1 MMPAV
6 PFVGRI
12 LRTESFRAV
21 AILIGVLHI
30 PFFPCIWGNKT
41 LMASSQDAPSV
52 MPWGAWAGP
61 RSTSRF
67 SRTLD
72 NGGGGML
79 GEPNLPLLRYQYS
92 RERVAPLW
100 NPYQGYGAP
109 LAANQQSQPFYPLTL
124 ALLVHIGPRTYN
136 WFLLGRLF
144 LAGIGTYFYLRFF
157 VSFWAGITGGVT
169 SMLSGYYVLFI
180 TMPQLSVEVL
190 LPACL
195 LAAEYLL
202 RKQNYRSIVWFA
214 ITLLLVFLGGMPESA
229 LLLCMLLYSYI
240 LFRILSDASLRS
252 SWLTTITRI
261 AASTCAGLGLAAF
274 FLLPFWE
281 FMHRSFDLHQPQ
293 HIGGTLTGLV
303 ADRPGLSLFTYIF
316 PLLYG
321 PPFVETVRIRN
332 YIGLVPLFLL
342 AIALAAAIGKKGR
355 KDRSLQAIT
364 WFFFCFTALL
374 VLKRYGFPAINAIG
388 RLPFFQLVNFM
399 KYEEALV
406 SICVS
411 ILGAIG
417 VERLLRRDVSTR
429 AQAIVLASTALLI
442 PVARWLSRETIR
454 HEIADLHVR
463 AILPLMATIV
473 PSIAIVGIGVVLAFS
488 WRRRVAA
495 GVDLRLA
502 IGLVTLVTAEMSCNF
517 ITPTHYWHNKLARI
531 AHNPFAGAPYIDTL
545 KKDAGD
551 FRVFARDG
559 LLFPDWAGAFQLFDI
574 RNLDAMYEKK
584 YLPFVQNF
592 FSDQKSA
599 GMQYDLSDRF
609 TGAGNYELTA
619 PLALRLLQLSSVKY
633 IASIRAF
640 LVPNRMVD
648 EMLSQNQDHRIP
660 GKEAYIASKTFILAG
675 EARNALGEH
684 PPYERLPYRIRV
696 GSDSKEIFDFSYALD
711 PAVFDKMSGDGVEF
725 VIEVKDAS
733 GRIAKRFSQYIDPK
747 HNPRE
752 RRWMN
757 GQVDLSAY
765 RGQTIEL
772 LFTTTPGPK
781 GDAAYDWA
789 AWSNFHFEGQA
800 LEPAP
805 PFHLIYNAEAKIYRY
820 DDPLPRAAIYH
831 RAALARG
838 ENETLRKLADPSLN
852 VFQSVVL
859 DESALTAQQRALI
872 VELNRQPPAQVEAAT
887 IRSYQS
893 QDVQIDA
900 SLDRAG
906 ILVLNDTAY
915 PGWVVDVDG
924 RSTAWIGA
932 NYLFRGVLLSA
943 GKHAVRFRYRPA
955 SFRRGAA
962 ISGLALAGL
971 FAGAFLR
978 PRRRRNL

>member
-6 PFVGRI
+6 PLVGRI

-21 AILIGVLHI
+21 AILIGILHI

-41 LMASSQDAPSV
+41 LMASSQDAPSI

-67 SRTLD
+67 SMTLD

-136 WFLLGRLF
+136 WFLLARLF
-144 LAGIGTYFYLRFF
+144 LAGMGSYLYLRFF
-157 VSFWAGITGGVT
+157 VSFWAGIAGGIT
-169 SMLSGYYVLFI
+169 SMLAGYYVLFI

-202 RKQNYRSIVWFA
+202 RKQNYRSITWFA
-214 ITLLLVFLGGMPESA
+214 IALLMALLGGMPESS
-229 LLLCMLLYSYI
+229 LLLCTLLYSYI

-252 SWLTTITRI
+252 SWFTATIRI
-261 AASTCAGLGLAAF
+261 AASTCAGLALAAF

-281 FMHRSFDLHQPQ
+281 LMHRSFDLHQPEN
-293 HIGGTLTGLV
+293 IGGAITGLYS
-303 ADRPGLSLFTYIF
+303 DPFGLSIFTYFF

-321 PPFVETVRIRN
+321 PPFALPIGVRN
-332 YIGLVPLFLL
+332 YVGLIGAFLL
-342 AIALAAAIGKKGR
+342 VIALIAVTNR
-355 KDRSLQAIT
+355 KSASDKRLRAIT
-364 WFFFCFTALL
+364 WFFFGFTILL
-374 VLKRYGFPAINAIG
+374 VLKRYGFPGINAIG
-388 RLPFFQLVNFM
+388 HLPFFVMLNFV

-417 VERLLRRDVSTR
+417 VERLIRRDVSAR
-429 AQAIVLASTALLI
+429 AQAAALAGTALLI
-442 PVARWLSRETIR
+442 PIVRWLSRETIR
-454 HEIADLHVR
+454 HEIAEVHVR
-463 AILPLMATIV
+463 AVIPFMATFI
-473 PSIAIVGIGVVLAFS
+473 PSIAVIGLGVVLALS
-488 WRRRVAA
+488 WRRRLTSGIDA
-495 GVDLRLA
+495 RLA
-502 IGLVTLVTAEMSCNF
+502 VGLVALVTAEMSCNY
-517 ITPTHYWHNKLARI
+517 IMPTHYWHNKLARI
-531 AHNPFAGAPYIDTL
+531 AHNPFAGAPYVDAL
-545 KKDAGD
+545 KKDAGN

-599 GMQYDLSDRF
+599 GLQYDLSDRF

-648 EMLSQNQDHRIP
+648 EMLLQNQDHRIP
-660 GKEAYIASKTFILAG
+660 GREAYIASKTFILAG

-696 GSDSKEIFDFSYALD
+696 GSDPKEFFDFSCALD
-711 PAVFDKMSGDGVEF
+711 PAVFDKTSGDGVEF
-725 VIEVKDAS
+725 VIEVKDSS
-733 GRIAKRFSQYIDPK
+733 GRITKRFSQYIDPK

-752 RRWMN
+752 RRWMD

-772 LFTTTPGPK
+772 LFTTTPGPR

-789 AWSNFHFEGQA
+789 AWSNFHFEGQP
-800 LEPAP
+800 LELAP

-820 DDPLPRAAIYH
+820 DDALPRAAIYH

-872 VELNRQPPAQVEAAT
+872 ADINRQPPAQVEAAT

-893 QDVQIDA
+893 QDVQMDA

-924 RSTAWIGA
+924 RSTTWIGA

-943 GKHAVRFRYRPA
+943 GKHAVRFRYQPA
-955 SFRRGAA
+955 SFRGGAA
-962 ISGLALAGL
+962 ISCLALAGL
-971 FAGAFLR
+971 FAGGFLR

>member
-6 PFVGRI
+6 PFFGRI

-41 LMASSQDAPSV
+41 LMASSQDAPSI

-61 RSTSRF
+61 RSTARF

-124 ALLVHIGPRTYN
+124 ALLLHIGPRTYN
-136 WFLLGRLF
+136 WFLLARLF
-144 LAGIGTYFYLRFF
+144 LAGIGAYFYLRFF

-169 SMLSGYYVLFI
+169 SMLAGYYVLFI

-202 RKQNYRSIVWFA
+202 RNQNYRSIVLFA
-214 ITLLLVFLGGMPESA
+214 IALLLVFLGGMPESA
-229 LLLCMLLYSYI
+229 LLLCALLYSYI

-252 SWLTTITRI
+252 SRVTAIARI
-261 AASTCAGLGLAAF
+261 AASTCAGLALAAF

-281 FMHRSFDLHQPQ
+281 LMHRSFDLHQPKN
-293 HIGGTLTGLV
+293 IGGAITGLYS
-303 ADRPGLSLFTYIF
+303 DPFGLSIFTYFF

-321 PPFVETVRIRN
+321 PPFARPIGVRN
-332 YIGLVPLFLL
+332 YIGLSGAFLL
-342 AIALAAAIGKKGR
+342 VIALIAVVNKKGGR
-355 KDRSLQAIT
+355 DKRLRAIT
-364 WFFFCFTALL
+364 WFFFGFTIFL
-374 VLKRYGFPAINAIG
+374 VLKRYGFPGINAIG
-388 RLPFFQLVNFM
+388 RLPFFEMLNFV

-417 VERLLRRDVSTR
+417 VERLLRRDVSAR
-429 AQAIVLASTALLI
+429 VQAAALAAAALLI
-442 PVARWLSRETIR
+442 PIARWLSRETIR
-454 HEIADLHVR
+454 HEIAEVHVR
-463 AILPLMATIV
+463 AVIPFMATFI
-473 PSIAIVGIGVVLAFS
+473 PSIAIIGLGAVLALS
-488 WRRRVAA
+488 WKRRLTTGIDV
-495 GVDLRLA
+495 RLA
-502 IGLVTLVTAEMSCNF
+502 VGLAALVTAEMSCNY
-517 ITPTHYWHNKLARI
+517 IMPTHYWHNKLARI

-545 KKDAGD
+545 KKDAGN

-599 GMQYDLSDRF
+599 GLQYDLSDRF

-660 GKEAYIASKTFILAG
+660 GKEVYIASKTFILAG

-696 GSDSKEIFDFSYALD
+696 GSNSKEIFDFSYALD
-711 PAVFDKMSGDGVEF
+711 PAVFDKTSSDGVEF
-725 VIEVKDAS
+725 LIEVKDPS
-733 GRIAKRFSQYIDPK
+733 GRITKRFSQYIDPK

-752 RRWMN
+752 RRWMD

-800 LEPAP
+800 LEPALP
-805 PFHLIYNAEAKIYRY
+805 LHLIYNAEAKIYRY
-820 DDPLPRAAIYH
+820 DHPLPRAAIYH
-831 RAALARG
+831 RAALVHG

-859 DESALTAQQRALI
+859 DESALTAQQRALVVGI
-872 VELNRQPPAQVEAAT
+872 NRQPPAQVEAAT

-971 FAGAFLR
+971 FAGGFLR